1 MTPTDTPEPTPTAH
15 SAAEPGT
22 AASTPHDQ
30 DAAAPAAPEP
40 PVPVAG
46 EFSPPPAPQDD
57 AAGTATVNGSPV
69 AVAEGFTL
77 TDAVARLTGR
87 EITPD
92 GTAADGHPLGI
103 AVAVD
108 DTVVPRSLW
117 ATTAVAPGQS
127 VEIVTA
133 VQGG

>member
-1 MTPTDTPEPTPTAH
+1 MTTSPTPSTAPR
-15 SAAEPGT
+15 E
-22 AASTPHDQ
+22 PHD
-30 DAAAPAAPEP
+30 AARPVPATGEFP
-40 PVPVAG
+40 PVP
-46 EFSPPPAPQDD
+46 DRD

-69 AVAEGFTL
+69 QVHEGFTL
-77 TDAVARLTGR
+77 TDAVAGLTGR
-87 EITPD
+87 EIGPD

-117 ATTAVAPGQS
+117 ATTAVAAGQS

>member
-1 MTPTDTPEPTPTAH
+1 
-15 SAAEPGT
+15 
-22 AASTPHDQ
+22 
-30 DAAAPAAPEP
+30 
-40 PVPVAG
+40 
-46 EFSPPPAPQDD
+46 
-57 AAGTATVNGSPV
+57 VNGSPV
-69 AVAEGFTL
+69 AVAGGFTL
-77 TDAVARLTGR
+77 TDAVAQLTGR
-87 EITPD
+87 EIGPD

-117 ATTAVAPGQS
+117 ATTAVVPGQS

>member
-1 MTPTDTPEPTPTAH
+1 MSAPAPHTPEAG
-15 SAAEPGT
+15 AEPG
-22 AASTPHDQ
+22 SPD
-30 DAAAPAAPEP
+30 PGR
-40 PVPVAG
+40 PVPATG
-46 EFSPPPAPQDD
+46 EPHAPRQDVGP
-57 AAGTATVNGSPV
+57 GTASINGSPV
-69 AVAEGFTL
+69 EVGEGFTL
-77 TDAVARLTGR
+77 TDAVAQLTGR
-87 EITPD
+87 EITAQ

-127 VEIVTA
+127 VEVVTA

>member
-1 MTPTDTPEPTPTAH
+1 
-15 SAAEPGT
+15 
-22 AASTPHDQ
+22 
-30 DAAAPAAPEP
+30 
-40 PVPVAG
+40 
-46 EFSPPPAPQDD
+46 
-57 AAGTATVNGSPV
+57 VNGSSV
-69 AVAEGFTL
+69 AVHEGFTL

-87 EITPD
+87 EITPA

-117 ATTAVAPGQS
+117 ASTPVAPGRS

>member
-1 MTPTDTPEPTPTAH
+1 MTTDPSHPSP
-15 SAAEPGT
+15 SAVT
-22 AASTPHDQ
+22 T
-30 DAAAPAAPEP
+30 
-40 PVPVAG
+40 
-46 EFSPPPAPQDD
+46 PPAPS
-57 AAGTATVNGSPV
+57 AARGTATVNGSPV
-69 AVAEGFTL
+69 AVHEGLTL

-87 EITPD
+87 EITPV

-117 ATTAVAPGQS
+117 AATPVAPGQS

>member
-1 MTPTDTPEPTPTAH
+1 MPATGEPPAPRH
-15 SAAEPGT
+15 HAGPGT
-22 AASTPHDQ
+22 ASI
-30 DAAAPAAPEP
+30 
-40 PVPVAG
+40 
-46 EFSPPPAPQDD
+46 
-57 AAGTATVNGSPV
+57 NGSPV
-69 AVAEGFTL
+69 EVGEGFTL
-77 TDAVARLTGR
+77 TEAVARLTGR
-87 EITPD
+87 EITPQ

-127 VEIVTA
+127 VEVVTA

>member
-1 MTPTDTPEPTPTAH
+1 MSAPAPHTPETGTETGSPDTGRPLTTTGEPPAPRH
-15 SAAEPGT
+15 DGPGT
-22 AASTPHDQ
+22 ASI
-30 DAAAPAAPEP
+30 
-40 PVPVAG
+40 
-46 EFSPPPAPQDD
+46 
-57 AAGTATVNGSPV
+57 NGSPV
-69 AVAEGFTL
+69 EVHEGFTL
-77 TDAVARLTGR
+77 TDAVAQLTGR
-87 EITPD
+87 EITAQ

-127 VEIVTA
+127 VEVVTA

>member
-1 MTPTDTPEPTPTAH
+1 MTPTDTPDPTARPAPERG
-15 SAAEPGT
+15 AAGRSTPGQN
-22 AASTPHDQ
+22 ASTTPEPP
-30 DAAAPAAPEP
+30 APAA
-40 PVPVAG
+40 G
-46 EFSPPPAPQDD
+46 EFPPPPAPVD
-57 AAGTATVNGSPV
+57 AAGTASVNGSPV
-69 AVAEGFTL
+69 TVAEGFTL
-77 TDAVARLTGR
+77 TDAVAQLTGR
-87 EITPD
+87 EITSG

>member
-1 MTPTDTPEPTPTAH
+1 MTTDPSHPSPSAVTTPTVP
-15 SAAEPGT
+15 SAAR
-22 AASTPHDQ
+22 
-30 DAAAPAAPEP
+30 
-40 PVPVAG
+40 
-46 EFSPPPAPQDD
+46 
-57 AAGTATVNGSPV
+57 GTATVNGSPV
-69 AVAEGFTL
+69 AVHEGFTL

-87 EITPD
+87 EITPA

-117 ATTAVAPGQS
+117 AATPVAPGQS